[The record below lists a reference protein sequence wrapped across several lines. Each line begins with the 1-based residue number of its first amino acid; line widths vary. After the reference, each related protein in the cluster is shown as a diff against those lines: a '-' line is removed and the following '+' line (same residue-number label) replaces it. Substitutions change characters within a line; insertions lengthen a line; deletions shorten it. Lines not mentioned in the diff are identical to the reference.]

1 MGELSEAGLAGFI
14 GFIGLGKLSESH
26 DYGREGESQE
36 ESGIGVPSYQEGL
49 SEFDDFGGGFGGS
62 VPPLIRM

>member
-14 GFIGLGKLSESH
+14 GFVGLGKLSESH

-49 SEFDDFGGGFGGS
+49 SEFDDLGGFGGS
-62 VPPLIRM
+62 VPLLIRM

>member
-49 SEFDDFGGGFGGS
+49 SEFDDLGGFGGS